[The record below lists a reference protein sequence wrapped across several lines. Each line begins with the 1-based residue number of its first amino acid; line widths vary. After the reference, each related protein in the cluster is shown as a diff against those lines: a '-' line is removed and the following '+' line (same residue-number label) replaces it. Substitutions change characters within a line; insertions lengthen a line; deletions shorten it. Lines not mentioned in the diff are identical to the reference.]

1 MQLMESG
8 LESSA
13 EAVDMSDSEESRP
26 NTPATVVRDGINDD
40 SISDASIHTTD
51 QKKVGGR
58 NLISKI
64 KEKRDS
70 KLTKKLSMENQLL
83 ALGKEELSLKI
94 KWMNPRANIRKQSM
108 GTSANSLSP
117 LRATI
122 NGGFAMLGNI
132 LQQPS
137 QAANWQAPPHLMHNS
152 QRCQSSSFMASSYMP
167 SNNTDMYFGD
177 SNQYPQKP

>member
-8 LESSA
+8 LESSV

-26 NTPATVVRDGINDD
+26 NTPATVVRHGINDD

-64 KEKRDS
+64 KEKRDP

-94 KWMNPRANIRKQSM
+94 KWMNPRANIRKQ
-108 GTSANSLSP
+108 
-117 LRATI
+117 
-122 NGGFAMLGNI
+122 
-132 LQQPS
+132 
-137 QAANWQAPPHLMHNS
+137 WEHLPIVYHHCV
-152 QRCQSSSFMASSYMP
+152 QR
-167 SNNTDMYFGD
+167 
-177 SNQYPQKP
+177 